1 MWRSTGFLAK
11 KYSVTNETIQNWIK
25 DGKFNDVKKTKG
37 GHYRVWVQEEKL
49 TTILYAR
56 VSSNQPKSS
65 LKQQE
70 QLLKSKYPNA
80 RFISDV
86 ASGFNQNRRG
96 YKTVLELAIN
106 GNPLHIVATT
116 SDRITRTGFP
126 LIKWIIELSGGK
138 IEFLEETDNPE
149 QFDTTTLI
157 AFITSF
163 INSYYGKRSTK
174 RNNKPKDKDLPE
186 K

>member
-25 DGKFNDVKKTKG
+25 DSKFNEVKKTKG
-37 GHYRVWVQEEKL
+37 GHYRVWVEEEKL
-49 TTILYAR
+49 TTILYAI
-56 VSSNQPKSS
+56 VSSKSLQSS

-96 YKTVLELAIN
+96 YKTFLELAIN
-106 GNPLHIVATT
+106 GNSLHLVATT
-116 SDRITRTGFP
+116 SDRITRSGFQ
-126 LIKWIIELSGGK
+126 LIKWILELSGGR
-138 IEFLEETDNPE
+138 IELLEETDNTEP
-149 QFDTTTLI
+149 FDTTTLI

-163 INSYYGKRSTK
+163 INSYYGSLRAK
-174 RNNKPKDKDLPE
+174 RNHKQKNQDLPE